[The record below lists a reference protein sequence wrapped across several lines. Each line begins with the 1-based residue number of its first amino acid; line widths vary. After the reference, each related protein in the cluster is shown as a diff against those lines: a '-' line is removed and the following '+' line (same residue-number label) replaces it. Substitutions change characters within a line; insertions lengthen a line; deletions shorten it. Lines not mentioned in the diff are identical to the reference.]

1 MIKIANAPCSWGVL
15 EFDLEGEA
23 AGYEQVLNEIK
34 ETGYI
39 GTELGDYGF
48 MPTDPKILSKEL
60 QTRQLE
66 LLGAF
71 VPINFSEQKDW
82 KKGIDYMLKVAHL
95 MKDAGYPNAF
105 IVLSDENG
113 KNPIRSKSAGRVS
126 PQMQLNNEQWKIFAE
141 GVNHAAEVLWD
152 TLNMKAVFHHH
163 CAGYIETEDEIDKL
177 MELTNPEIVGLCFD
191 SGHVKFGGGNP
202 LKVLEKHW
210 GRVWHVHF
218 KDCSDAIHNLS
229 KDNEWDY
236 FESVKNGIFCELGK
250 GDVNFKEIWHFLE
263 KKNYNGWVVVEQ
275 DVLPGMGSPK
285 QCALHN
291 KEYIQSLHNFSS
303 VSF

>member
-34 ETGYI
+34 GTGYI

-48 MPTDPKILSKEL
+48 MPTNPKILSKEL

-82 KKGIDYMLKVAHL
+82 EKGIDYMLKVAHL

-113 KNPIRSKSAGRVS
+113 KNPIRSKNAGRIS
-126 PQMQLNNEQWKIFAE
+126 AQMQLNNEQWQIFAD
-141 GVNHAAEVLWD
+141 GVNYAAETLWK

-177 MELTNPEIVGLCFD
+177 MELTNPETVGLCFD

-210 GRVWHVHF
+210 DRVWHVHF
-218 KDCSDAIHNLS
+218 KDCSNAIHKRS
-229 KDNEWDY
+229 RDNEWDY

-263 KKNYNGWVVVEQ
+263 EKNYNGWVVVEQ

-285 QCALHN
+285 QCAKNNLDFIRGLEKIFIN
-291 KEYIQSLHNFSS
+291 
-303 VSF
+303 